1 MASPTYIS
9 SDDLDMLIQAL
20 TEHSHDFGICA
31 DAERDD
37 VARLMMVLFVSGI
50 DDAADMKSAL
60 AASRLVH

>member
-1 MASPTYIS
+1 MASPTCVK

-20 TEHSHDFGICA
+20 TDHCHDFGISA

-37 VARLMMVLFVSGI
+37 VARLMVVLFVSGI
-50 DDAADMKSAL
+50 DDAADMKLAL